1 MQCQAHL
8 CASQGKIDYWQVKVK
23 GEALNGQEVYLEDMV
38 YYRKVILMRSRISD
52 RGLRRMSMS
61 AHF

>member
-1 MQCQAHL
+1 MLGCS
-8 CASQGKIDYWQVKVK
+8 SQGKIDYWQVKVK

-52 RGLRRMSMS
+52 RGLRRMSMG